1 MDLGLAGKV
10 AIVTGGSKGIGKAI
24 AQELAGEG
32 VDVAICA
39 RERRVLEEAA
49 KTLAAAT
56 RHRIVPI
63 GCDTTS
69 TKSVQDLVEATVA
82 QLGRVDILVNNAS
95 TPGGVVTGPLASA
108 DDELLLED
116 INTKVVGYMR
126 CEKAAAPHMQRA
138 GWGRIV
144 NIGGLSGRRA
154 GNISGLRNAA
164 IVHLTKTLADQ
175 LGASG
180 ITVNLVHPGATRTE
194 RTDAE
199 TERRA
204 SSNAIRRIVDAKEIA
219 QVVTDR
225 YLEVRRDANDVVVE
239 CRMMQLA
246 EREAVRHD
254 RLSLGMAVRKDV
266 RRLQKFVVSESADG
280 AALMVGAEHTL
291 AKATLVETL
300 PN

>member
-32 VDVAICA
+32 VAVAIC
-39 RERRVLEEAA
+39 
-49 KTLAAAT
+49 
-56 RHRIVPI
+56 
-63 GCDTTS
+63 
-69 TKSVQDLVEATVA
+69 
-82 QLGRVDILVNNAS
+82 
-95 TPGGVVTGPLASA
+95 
-108 DDELLLED
+108 
-116 INTKVVGYMR
+116 
-126 CEKAAAPHMQRA
+126 
-138 GWGRIV
+138 GWGRII

-175 LGASG
+175 LGAQG

-219 QVVTDR
+219 QV
-225 YLEVRRDANDVVVE
+225 
-239 CRMMQLA
+239 
-246 EREAVRHD
+246 
-254 RLSLGMAVRKDV
+254 
-266 RRLQKFVVSESADG
+266 
-280 AALMVGAEHTL
+280 
-291 AKATLVETL
+291 
-300 PN
+300 